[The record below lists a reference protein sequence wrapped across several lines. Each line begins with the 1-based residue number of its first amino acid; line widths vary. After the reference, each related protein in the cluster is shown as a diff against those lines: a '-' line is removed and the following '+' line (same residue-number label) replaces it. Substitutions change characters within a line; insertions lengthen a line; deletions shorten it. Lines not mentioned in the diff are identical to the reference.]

1 MVVKAADEK
10 PNLAIV
16 DEAFGP
22 GSDLYLDV
30 LQVQPNAGTGQIQD
44 AYFDRRNELFQ
55 LLADIDGD
63 HEQDSITE
71 SHRRNAERKMDAV
84 VCSVRILGD
93 PDLRLQ
99 YDDLRSERLH
109 AKRSPKRSTDK
120 KSHSA
125 SPKKGGKSKSS
136 SSPRRTANHRVPMDE
151 PSPED
156 EARDMRLRVSTSH
169 SSSMGS
175 TTVDE
180 YPAGRYALN
189 SSLVDGSLLSTDP
202 STLFTAEPVQSR
214 PKSPAKNLP
223 PRKPP
228 LVSPDN
234 KNTSNS
240 ISKSRRTRNN
250 NQKPPHSSARG
261 APPTSRTMKAPTTN
275 SSKRNKQEEESVAD
289 SQTLE
294 SESGTLV
301 SDDEDE
307 TFFTIEDASIS
318 DSILAKTS
326 KKPDGFLDRVR
337 IEAIGACDD
346 TARSFAQV
354 CNVFTLQES
363 DIKAVMGR
371 IDKASRQ
378 LHGSAPSSVK
388 AIGSGG
394 GASGKR
400 ATSTSRGRKSPA
412 ANNNNTNGRK
422 SPAASMSS
430 SRRSK
435 SAPKR

>member
-109 AKRSPKRSTDK
+109 AKRSPKRTTDRN
-120 KSHSA
+120 SHSSA

-136 SSPRRTANHRVPMDE
+136 TSSPRRTANHRVPMDE

-202 STLFTAEPVQSR
+202 STLYTVEPVQTR
-214 PKSPAKNLP
+214 PRSPAKNLP

-228 LVSPDN
+228 VVSPEK
-234 KNTSNS
+234 KNS
-240 ISKSRRTRNN
+240 SKSRRTSNN
-250 NQKPPHSSARG
+250 NQKQQLHSSARG
-261 APPTSRTMKAPTTN
+261 APPTSRTMKAPTN
-275 SSKRNKQEEESVAD
+275 NSKRNKQEEESVAD

-378 LHGSAPSSVK
+378 LHGTAASVK
-388 AIGSGG
+388 AIGG
-394 GASGKR
+394 GASGKTSSSSR
-400 ATSTSRGRKSPA
+400 ATSRGRKSPA
-412 ANNNNTNGRK
+412 AHSNHNNNGRK
-422 SPAASMSS
+422 SPAASMA